1 MLLSLND
8 IGKHFGTDEI
18 IDQVTLSVDEGAH
31 IGLIGSNGSGK
42 STLLKMIIGILE
54 PDNGNITYK
63 NDLTIGYLHQDLG
76 LDDSC
81 TIMEEA
87 LKASAKLIQA
97 EAYLQSLLKEIEQ
110 TEDLDLLSKL
120 NEEYFNKAESF
131 EAEKGYY
138 YRSITIGTLK
148 GLGFEEDAF
157 SQPIKQLSGGQKMRV
172 ALAKLLISEP
182 DLLLLDEPTNY
193 LDLDSIRWLES
204 YLIQYKG
211 TYIIVSHDR
220 YFLEKTVSTIWEV
233 EDHEVKAY
241 NGNYSAYYKQKQ
253 EYIHAYERA
262 YKQQQKYIKRQQ
274 EIITKLKSF
283 NREKSIRQ
291 AESRE
296 KQLAKIDT
304 IEKRSRKKTA
314 KINFK
319 DKGSITNKAIEFQ
332 NLSVGYNNKPLI
344 EGIDMIVHTGETIG
358 ICGDNATG
366 KSTILKTIMGQLQP
380 VSGTFLLGSNIK
392 PTHFKQQ
399 HEDLDPN
406 NSILEE
412 LTEYSGEDNGT
423 IRNILGSLLF
433 SAEDV
438 HKKIG
443 VLSGGEVSRVAVA
456 KLMLNKSNLMLLDEP
471 TNHLD
476 ITSKDIFETA
486 LKSYS
491 GTIILVSHDRY
502 LLNTIADRMIFIHKG
517 KAYMYDCGYEKAN
530 ELFNQELFSTEDKV
544 EQNSEEGDKEQQN
557 EKQLS
562 KNAIKKYTERITE
575 IEELLLSIQQEK
587 EQIEAEMSEES
598 FFKNAEY
605 ARERTIRHQNLAEKH
620 DRLEE
625 EWVELH
631 YLLENKV

>member
-1 MLLSLND
+1 MLLSINN
-8 IGKHFGTDEI
+8 IEKHFGTNEI
-18 IDQVTLSVDEGAH
+18 LDQVTLSIDEGAH

-42 STLLKMIIGILE
+42 STLLKMISGTLE
-54 PDNGNITYK
+54 PDSGYITYK

-76 LDDSC
+76 LEDSC
-81 TIMEEA
+81 TIIEET

-97 EAYLQSLLKEIEQ
+97 EEYLQTLLKKIEQ
-110 TEDLDLLSKL
+110 TEDLNLLSKL
-120 NEEYFNKAESF
+120 NEEYFKKAESF

-148 GLGFEEDAF
+148 GLGFDEKEFDK
-157 SQPIKQLSGGQKMRV
+157 PIKQLSGGQKMRV

-204 YLIQYKG
+204 YLTQYKG

-220 YFLEKTVSTIWEV
+220 YFLEKTVSIMWEV
-233 EDHEVKAY
+233 ENHTVKAY
-241 NGNYSAYYKQKQ
+241 NGNYSAYYKQKE

-274 EIITKLKSF
+274 EIITRLKSF

-296 KQLAKIDT
+296 KQLAKIDI
-304 IEKRSRKKTA
+304 IEKRSIKKTA
-314 KINFK
+314 KIDFK

-332 NLSVGYNNKPLI
+332 NLSVGYNDKPLV

-366 KSTILKTIMGQLQP
+366 KSTILKTIMGQLHP
-380 VSGTFLLGSNIK
+380 ICGTIVLGSNIK

-399 HEDLDPN
+399 HEDLDPK

-412 LTEYSGEDNGT
+412 LIEYSGEDNGT

-476 ITSKDIFETA
+476 IASKDIFETA

-502 LLNTIADRMIFIHKG
+502 LLNTIADRMIFIHQG

-530 ELFNQELFSTEDKV
+530 ELFNQEILLPQEEV
-544 EQNSEEGDKEQQN
+544 EQTSLVIDKEEQQQ
-557 EKQLS
+557 KQLS
-562 KNAIKKYTERITE
+562 KNAIKKYTQRIAE
-575 IEELLLSIQQEK
+575 IEVQLLAVQKEK
-587 EQIEAEMSEES
+587 EQIESEMTEEN
-598 FFKNAEY
+598 FYKKAEY
-605 ARERTIRHQNLAEKH
+605 AKEKTLLHQTLAERH
-620 DRLEE
+620 DQLEE

-631 YLLENKV
+631 YLLENKT